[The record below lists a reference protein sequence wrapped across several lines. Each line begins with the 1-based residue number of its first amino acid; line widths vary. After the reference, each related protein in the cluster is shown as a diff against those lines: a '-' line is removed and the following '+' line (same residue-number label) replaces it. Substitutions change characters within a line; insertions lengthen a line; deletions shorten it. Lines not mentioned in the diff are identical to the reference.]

1 MPTPVT
7 HAFMAAAIGAAFM
20 PERRA
25 GRFVALATVLSTLP
39 DVDVVGLQLGIAY
52 ESFWGHR
59 GILHSLTFAL
69 AASLLVAWAVFRDG
83 RPFSK
88 GWWGPGLFF
97 FAVMAMHDLLDAM
110 TCGGLGVALFS
121 PFDPS
126 RHFLPWRLIPV
137 APIGLFSFF
146 RGGGLDVLATE
157 VLGLWMPTALIC
169 SAAWIIRRRTR
180 NRRAVKAQALSP

>member
-7 HAFMAAAIGAAFM
+7 HAFLGAAIGAAFM

-69 AASLLVAWAVFRDG
+69 AASLLVAWVAFRDV

-97 FAVMAMHDLLDAM
+97 FSVMAMHDLQDAM
-110 TCGGLGVALFS
+110 TRGGLGVALFS
-121 PFDPS
+121 PFDPA

-169 SAAWIIRRRTR
+169 SAVWIIRRRTR
-180 NRRAVKAQALSP
+180 NRRATKAQALSP